1 MSAKEK
7 SRDPWMDLNPNI
19 TVAKTIRVPQ
29 HIAYQ
34 MDLYTEQLGTNIG
47 RWLTTV
53 MEDVLPAFKP
63 GASPDVHLRLPVVLE
78 AMRKA
83 GVGPVVDTEAL
94 KKKITEGAPQGRPR
108 RLGGKLI

>member
-1 MSAKEK
+1 
-7 SRDPWMDLNPNI
+7 
-19 TVAKTIRVPQ
+19 
-29 HIAYQ
+29 

>member
-7 SRDPWMDLNPNI
+7 SRDSWMDLNPNI
-19 TVAKTIRVPQ
+19 TVPKTIRVPQ
-29 HIAYQ
+29 HIAFQ

-63 GASPDVHLRLPVVLE
+63 GASPTVNLRLPVVLE

-83 GVGPVVDTEAL
+83 GVGPVVDTEEL
-94 KKKITEGAPQGRPR
+94 KRKITLGAPQGRPR
-108 RLGGKLI
+108 KQGGKLI